1 MDPAMDPAMAPEM
14 ATAMAEAMAH
24 QPGSIPI
31 LYSFRRCPYAIRA
44 RLALEV
50 AGLRPGL
57 DLELREVALR
67 AKPPELLQ
75 ASAKGTVP
83 VLVLPANSAQGST
96 VLDQSLAIMTWAL
109 DRHDPGDWQRLGPG
123 PAAAEQRRHMAAL
136 IEQNDG
142 PFKYHLD
149 RFKYAGRNPAAEP
162 GEHRAAA
169 LAILRQWNRQLE
181 EGGAGN
187 LDGAAGARKMTEEM
201 AGKAAGKRA
210 SGDGAKEIAAEM
222 PDEMPQEMVEAG
234 RDCTDLGSV
243 RGPWLLGER
252 PSLADAALLPFVRQ
266 FRLAD
271 PSGFDA
277 ESDLSALQRWL
288 HNGMTW
294 SAIAAMLAPPWG
306 LRQPWRSPS
315 WIYHLAMAEEWQ
327 EAQRQGSYRRSTRG
341 LSLEQVGFI
350 HASRADQLA
359 ATYQRFYGDAGP
371 VTLLTID
378 PQRLTAPLRYEPA
391 PQGGGDAGSERSAEA
406 GGEERAEG
414 GELFPHIY
422 GPLPL
427 AAVLATEPFAP
438 GDSP

>member
-1 MDPAMDPAMAPEM
+1 MA
-14 ATAMAEAMAH
+14 A
-24 QPGSIPI
+24 QRPGAVPI

-44 RLALEV
+44 RLALQV
-50 AGLRPGL
+50 AGLWPGL

-67 AKPPELLQ
+67 AKPPELLR

-83 VLVLPANSAQGST
+83 VLLIPASGDQGSS
-96 VLDQSLAIMTWAL
+96 VLDQSLTIMTWAL

-149 RFKYAGRNPAAEP
+149 RFKYAGRYPAAEP

-169 LAILRQWNRQLE
+169 LAILRQWNRRLE
-181 EGGAGN
+181 QG
-187 LDGAAGARKMTEEM
+187 
-201 AGKAAGKRA
+201 
-210 SGDGAKEIAAEM
+210 
-222 PDEMPQEMVEAG
+222 EAG
-234 RDCTDLGSV
+234 CDWTALGSV
-243 RGPWLLGER
+243 SGPWLLGER

-288 HNGMTW
+288 RGWMT
-294 SAIAAMLAPPWG
+294 SPALAAVLAPPWG
-306 LRQPWRSPS
+306 LRQPWRSPR
-315 WIYHLAMAEEWQ
+315 WIYHLALAEEWQ

-359 ATYQRFYGDAGP
+359 ATYRRFYGDAGP

-406 GGEERAEG
+406 GGEGSGEG
-414 GELFPHIY
+414 GEKGSELFPHIY

-427 AAVLATEPFAP
+427 EAVLNAEPFAL

>member
-1 MDPAMDPAMAPEM
+1 MDPAMVPV
-14 ATAMAEAMAH
+14 MAH
-24 QPGSIPI
+24 KPGAVPI

-44 RLALEV
+44 RLALQV

-57 DLELREVALR
+57 DLELLEVALR
-67 AKPPELLQ
+67 AKPPELLR

-83 VLVLPANSAQGST
+83 VLLIPANSARGPT
-96 VLDQSLAIMTWAL
+96 VLEQSLAIMAWAL

-123 PAAAEQRRHMAAL
+123 PEAAEQRRQMAAL
-136 IEQNDG
+136 IQQNDG

-149 RFKYAGRNPAAEP
+149 RFKYDHRYPAAEP

-169 LAILRQWNRQLE
+169 LAILRQWNRRLE
-181 EGGAGN
+181 EGGAGT
-187 LDGAAGARKMTEEM
+187 GEMTGEIAGAGARKMTEEM
-201 AGKAAGKRA
+201 AAKAAGRYA
-210 SGDGAKEIAAEM
+210 SGDGAKEIAEEI
-222 PDEMPQEMVEAG
+222 PEEMPQEMPQEMASDWCG
-234 RDCTDLGSV
+234 QNYLCWG

-271 PSGFDA
+271 LSGFDA
-277 ESDLSALQRWL
+277 ESDLTALQRWL
-288 HNGMTW
+288 HQGIT
-294 SAIAAMLAPPWG
+294 SAEMAAVLTPPWG

-315 WIYHLAMAEEWQ
+315 WIYHLALTEEWQ
-327 EAQRQGSYRRSTRG
+327 AAQRQGSYRRSTRG

-359 ATYQRFYGDAGP
+359 ATYRRFYGDAGP

-378 PQRLTAPLRYEPA
+378 PQRLTAPLRFEPA
-391 PQGGGDAGSERSAEA
+391 PQGSAEA
-406 GGEERAEG
+406 GGEGSSEG
-414 GELFPHIY
+414 GEKGSELFPHIY

-427 AAVLATEPFAP
+427 AAVLNAEPFAP

>member
-1 MDPAMDPAMAPEM
+1 MA
-14 ATAMAEAMAH
+14 
-24 QPGSIPI
+24 QRPGAVPI

-44 RLALEV
+44 RLALQL

-83 VLVLPANSAQGST
+83 VLLIPANSAQGSS
-96 VLDQSLAIMTWAL
+96 VLDQSLTIMAWAL
-109 DRHDPGDWQRLGPG
+109 ERHDPGDWQRLGPG
-123 PAAAEQRRHMAAL
+123 PAAAEQRRQMAAL

-149 RFKYAGRNPAAEP
+149 RFKYAHRYPAAEP

-169 LAILRQWNRQLE
+169 LAILRQWNLRLE
-181 EGGAGN
+181 EGGAGPPE
-187 LDGAAGARKMTEEM
+187 GAAGAT
-201 AGKAAGKRA
+201 
-210 SGDGAKEIAAEM
+210 D
-222 PDEMPQEMVEAG
+222 G
-234 RDCTDLGSV
+234 RDWTALGWG

-271 PSGFDA
+271 PSGFDT
-277 ESDLSALQRWL
+277 ETDLTALQRWL
-288 HNGMTW
+288 HQGIT
-294 SAIAAMLAPPWG
+294 SAAMAAVLAPPWG

-315 WIYHLAMAEEWQ
+315 WIYHLALAEEWQ
-327 EAQRQGSYRRSTRG
+327 AAQRQGSYRRSTRG

-359 ATYQRFYGDAGP
+359 ATYRRFYGDAGP

-391 PQGGGDAGSERSAEA
+391 PQGGGDAGSERSDEA
-406 GGEERAEG
+406 GGEERAEKVGERSSEG
-414 GELFPHIY
+414 GEKGSELFPHIY

>member
-1 MDPAMDPAMAPEM
+1 MMDPAVVPAMA
-14 ATAMAEAMAH
+14 A
-24 QPGSIPI
+24 QRPGAVPI

-44 RLALEV
+44 RLALQV

-67 AKPPELLQ
+67 AKPPELLR

-83 VLVLPANSAQGST
+83 VLQIPANSAQGPT
-96 VLDQSLAIMTWAL
+96 VLDQSLAIMAWAL
-109 DRHDPGDWQRLGPG
+109 ERLDPGDWQRLGPG
-123 PAAAEQRRHMAAL
+123 PEAAEQRRHMAAL

-149 RFKYAGRNPAAEP
+149 RFKYAGRYPTAET

-169 LAILRQWNRQLE
+169 LAILRQWNHRLE
-181 EGGAGN
+181 QAGAATGEMTGEIAGAGN
-187 LDGAAGARKMTEEM
+187 PDGEAGF
-201 AGKAAGKRA
+201 
-210 SGDGAKEIAAEM
+210 
-222 PDEMPQEMVEAG
+222 G
-234 RDCTDLGSV
+234 RDCTDLGSL

-277 ESDLSALQRWL
+277 ESDLNALQRWL
-288 HNGMTW
+288 HIGMTS
-294 SAIAAMLAPPWG
+294 SAMAAVLAPPWG

-315 WIYHLAMAEEWQ
+315 WIYHLALAEEWQ
-327 EAQRQGSYRRSTRG
+327 AAQRQGSYRRSTRG

-359 ATYQRFYGDAGP
+359 ATYRRFYGDAGP

-391 PQGGGDAGSERSAEA
+391 PQRRAEKVGDESSEGGGKGS
-406 GGEERAEG
+406 
-414 GELFPHIY
+414 ELFPHIH

-427 AAVLATEPFAP
+427 EAVLNAEPFALE
-438 GDSP
+438 DSP

>member
-1 MDPAMDPAMAPEM
+1 MMDPAMAP
-14 ATAMAEAMAH
+14 AMAH
-24 QPGSIPI
+24 RPGSIPI

-44 RLALEV
+44 RLALQA

-67 AKPPELLQ
+67 AKPPELLR

-83 VLVLPANSAQGST
+83 VLLIPANSAQGPT
-96 VLDQSLAIMTWAL
+96 VLDQSLAIMAWAL

-149 RFKYAGRNPAAEP
+149 RFKYAGRYPAGEP

-169 LAILRQWNRQLE
+169 LAILRQWNRRLE
-181 EGGAGN
+181 QAGAATGEMTGEIAGAG
-187 LDGAAGARKMTEEM
+187 AE
-201 AGKAAGKRA
+201 
-210 SGDGAKEIAAEM
+210 EIAAEIAE
-222 PDEMPQEMVEAG
+222 EMPQEMASDG
-234 RDCTDLGSV
+234 CDCTALGWG

-277 ESDLSALQRWL
+277 ESDLNALQRWL
-288 HNGMTW
+288 HQGIT
-294 SAIAAMLAPPWG
+294 SAAMAAVLAPPWG

-315 WIYHLAMAEEWQ
+315 WIYHLALTEEWQ
-327 EAQRQGSYRRSTRG
+327 AAQRQGSYRRSTRG

-359 ATYQRFYGDAGP
+359 ATYRRFYGDAGP

-378 PQRLTAPLRYEPA
+378 PQRLTAPLRYETA
-391 PQGGGDAGSERSAEA
+391 PQGSAEA
-406 GGEERAEG
+406 GGDESSEG
-414 GELFPHIY
+414 GEKDSELFPHIY

-427 AAVLATEPFAP
+427 EAVLNAEPFAL